1 MMEFTGERFVPT
13 ESGELAYE
21 HWHRY
26 AWCQELARGRRVLD
40 VACGEGYGSALLADV
55 AEAVDGVDIAVE
67 AVSSARSTYG
77 TRANLRFH
85 EASATR
91 LPFANAS
98 FDLVISF
105 ETVEHLLEQE
115 QMLEELRRVLRPDGI
130 LVISS
135 PNRPI
140 YSDARNYRNEFHV
153 RELDFEEF
161 SALLGRQFPAVDF
174 YGQRMSSG
182 SLLLPLQGSRDQ
194 YKAFTSSGRL
204 ENRTVDADKI
214 MYFVAV
220 CAAVHGLLPRM
231 SASFYV
237 DGGSDLYARHESI
250 AHWAQSL
257 ESELVLA
264 RGQLD
269 QLRGEFEARTEW
281 AQSLESELVLA
292 RGQLDQLRGEF
303 EARTEWAQ
311 SLESELVLARGQLDQ
326 LRGEFEAR
334 TEWAQSLESE
344 RSRLLDM
351 LEQLQREFDEK
362 VRWALKLESERVDL
376 VQRLCA
382 VQADYQEKTA
392 LIEVFAEDKRVAV
405 ASAEESARRA
415 GVLEREV
422 SGLRQVLAESEQQ
435 LQANAAE
442 VTASQGKIDA
452 LRDDLHFLRE
462 SVSSSKA
469 RRQQVGAIRL
479 VEPLPIA
486 GHDYGADIAAYR
498 AVIRDLEQQLKTLL
512 ESRSWRLTRAVRF
525 GSRVARGDWSAV
537 VASLRGKPFV
547 RHPALKHLRTLV
559 RRWMAEREA
568 EARPLPPQL
577 VAAKVEQDPET
588 SLRGIRFENEE
599 RPLVSVLIPV
609 YGNLS
614 CTLVCL
620 QSLYDHLPSVPIEIL
635 VAEDASGDPQIS
647 RIAQIP
653 GLIYYEN
660 PQNMGFLRSCNE
672 LARRARGEYVYFL
685 NNDTEVT
692 KGWLEALLSVFQRE
706 DAGMVGSKLIYP
718 DGRLQ
723 EAGGIVW
730 KDGSAWNFGRM
741 ENPARA
747 PYSYL
752 KEVDYISGASIM
764 LRRDLFETLG
774 RFDEHYAPAYYED
787 TDLAFRVRA
796 QGLKVYLQ
804 PASIVVHYEGISS
817 GTDESSGVKAYQAVN
832 RLKFFE
838 RWRQTLER
846 DHLPNAQDVFLARD
860 RSIGRS
866 HVLVVDHYV
875 PQPDRDAGSRAT
887 WQLMSLLVQK
897 GYAVHFWPEN
907 AYFDA
912 DYTPALQQLG
922 IESLCGGEYFGRF
935 EDWMRDN
942 GHYLSTVILNRP
954 HVSIGL
960 VDIVRAHSG
969 ARVIY
974 YGHDIHHLRMMEQLK
989 LAHDAGLEAEM
1000 TRFRDME
1007 YTMWRK
1013 SDVVLYPS
1021 ADETRH
1027 VEQWFMAEAV
1037 QGAAATVPLY
1047 AYDPVSGPALEGPR
1061 GRQGILFVAGF
1072 AHPPNVDAAIWFVSE
1087 VLPLVRKDM
1096 PDAHLTMVGSNP
1108 HADVQALAS
1117 DSIRVTGYVSD
1128 ADLERYYRTSRVS
1141 VAPLRFGGGVKGKV
1155 VESMRFGLPCVT
1167 TPTGMQGLGEAAIFM
1182 PHSADPQNMAASIV
1196 TLLRDDAE
1204 WERVSGASRDFIAK
1218 NYSRE
1223 AVWRVI
1229 SDAFDSRVKNGA
1241 S

>member
-1 MMEFTGERFVPT
+1 MEFTGERFVPT

-250 AHWAQSL
+250 AH
-257 ESELVLA
+257 
-264 RGQLD
+264 
-269 QLRGEFEARTEW
+269 
-281 AQSLESELVLA
+281 
-292 RGQLDQLRGEF
+292 
-303 EARTEWAQ
+303 WAQ

-942 GHYLSTVILNRP
+942 GHYLSIVILNRP

>member
-250 AHWAQSL
+250 AH
-257 ESELVLA
+257 
-264 RGQLD
+264 
-269 QLRGEFEARTEW
+269 
-281 AQSLESELVLA
+281 
-292 RGQLDQLRGEF
+292 
-303 EARTEWAQ
+303 WAQ